1 MEKLKCTSCGGN
13 LDVEENNKYAVCKHC
28 GAKYKLDKDLNIN
41 IKIDDNTKEIMDK
54 ELKAFRD
61 FGKPTIKSV
70 IVTIIFFVIAAFGVF
85 MFLKD
90 TFNFQFTYDN
100 GTQSSLFVRSTLD
113 EIIESNHKH
122 IRKVDLVYEG
132 KETTDEREI
141 VQIKKELRGTYE
153 VSFVYSKLGFI
164 EKIVIE

>member
-41 IKIDDNTKEIMDK
+41 IKMDDNTKDIMDK
-54 ELKAFRD
+54 ELKMFKDFR
-61 FGKPTIKSV
+61 KPTIKSV
-70 IVTIIFFVIAAFGVF
+70 IVKILSILIAIFVAFMIV
-85 MFLKD
+85 KD
-90 TFNFQFTYDN
+90 IFNFQFTYDN
-100 GTQSSLFVRSTLD
+100 GTQSSLFVKNTLD
-113 EIIESNHKH
+113 EIVESNHKH
-122 IRKVDLVYEG
+122 IRKVTLVYDG
-132 KETTDEREI
+132 KETRDEREI
-141 VQIKKELRGTYE
+141 AQIKKELRGTYE